1 MTNERGPYLY
11 LYLYL
16 HLYLYMYMYIYMGIE
31 QLAVGLTMP
40 PLRGVMGWAAGLKTR
55 LNFRGHFGSSLLS
68 TQASLTHGRCGN

>member
-1 MTNERGPYLY
+1 MTNERGPY

-40 PLRGVMGWAAGLKTR
+40 PLRGVMGWAAGL
-55 LNFRGHFGSSLLS
+55 
-68 TQASLTHGRCGN
+68 